1 MRALTGKQGLSAV
14 VFGVGGIILYLPY
27 KDPRWVYKGLI
38 RVPCF
43 VPSERPAFYMAL
55 SEPGNFDYLNLFP
68 KNHSLTTSEE
78 IYLSLA
84 KEMAMA
90 PSS

>member
-1 MRALTGKQGLSAV
+1 MSVLSGKHFLSV
-14 VFGVGGIILYLPY
+14 VIFGVGGVILYLPY
-27 KDPRWVYKGLI
+27 KDLRWVYKGLLKI
-38 RVPCF
+38 PCF

-55 SEPGNFDYLNLFP
+55 SEPGNFDHLNLFP
-68 KNHSLTTSEE
+68 KNQSLTTSQE

-84 KEMAMA
+84 KGMAMA